1 MPTALSTDLYQLTM
15 AAGYHVFG
23 ETGEGSFELWV
34 RHLPPGRGYLIA
46 AGLDQALEYLEQ
58 FHFEPDEVEYLR
70 HLPAL
75 ASVPSS
81 FFDDYLPHLRF
92 GGDVWAIPEGTPV
105 FAGEPLLRVTASLPE
120 AQLVETALLATVLF
134 QTMVATKA
142 RRVVDA
148 AEGRPVVEFGA
159 RRAHGA
165 DAGTLAARAAFIG
178 GCVATSQLECGIRF
192 GVPVSGTMAHSWVMI
207 HEQEAEAFRRYADLY
222 GAAAVLLVDTYDS
235 VAATH
240 TIVAEGLRP
249 AAVRLDSGDLNQLSR
264 DVRRVLDSGGRAQT
278 RIVASGDLDEHRV
291 AALVSAGA
299 PIDGFGVGTALSTSQ
314 DAPSLSGVYKLVE
327 IARDGRNIPT
337 AKRSPLKQTQPG
349 RKQVWRVGSDDVAA
363 HDVLGTADE
372 TGPEAG
378 CPLMERVMHH
388 GRRVG
393 VRRTLAETQARCH
406 LLVQQL
412 PREVRVLNS
421 PRPYE
426 VRISDALEALATGGR
441 QP

>member
-1 MPTALSTDLYQLTM
+1 M
-15 AAGYHVFG
+15 AAGYCAFG

-34 RHLPPGRGYLIA
+34 RHLPRERGYLIA

-58 FHFEPDEVEYLR
+58 LHFTRDEVEYLR

-75 ASVPSS
+75 SSVSAS
-81 FFDDYLPHLRF
+81 FFDEFLPRLRF
-92 GGDVWAIPEGTPV
+92 GGDVWAVPEGTPV

-148 AEGRPVVEFGA
+148 AEGRPVMEFGA

-165 DAGTLAARAAFIG
+165 DAATLAARAAFIG
-178 GCVATSQLECGIRF
+178 GCIATSQLECGIRF

-207 HEQEAEAFRRYADLY
+207 HEHEAEAFRRYTDLY
-222 GAAAVLLVDTYDS
+222 GQAAVLLVDTYDS

-240 TIVAEGLRP
+240 MIVAEGLTP

-264 DVRRVLDSGGRAQT
+264 DVRRVLDSGARGQT

-291 AALVSAGA
+291 AALVAAGA

-327 IARDGRNIPT
+327 MARDGRRVPT
-337 AKRSPLKQTQPG
+337 AKQSPRKEMLPG
-349 RKQVWRVGSDDVAA
+349 RKQVWRVGSDEVAA
-363 HDVLGTADE
+363 HDVLATADE
-372 TGPEAG
+372 TGPDG
-378 CPLMERVMHH
+378 GRPLLECVMHH

-393 VRRTLAETQARCH
+393 ATQTLPEIQARCGAM
-406 LLVQQL
+406 VQQL
-412 PREVRVLNS
+412 PPAVRAFDAPQQYEVRVS
-421 PRPYE
+421 GT
-426 VRISDALEALATGGR
+426 LEALRREWSAS
-441 QP
+441 